1 MSRFRRSRRKQTRKP
16 GSDPVQKHLLQ
27 KLLKMRLLHGEK
39 LQKVFDTGEPLQRCQ
54 ASGTVLKPG
63 RLAVMLY
70 GRHRFY
76 TIKLA
81 LRY

>member
-1 MSRFRRSRRKQTRKP
+1 
-16 GSDPVQKHLLQ
+16 
-27 KLLKMRLLHGEK
+27 MRLLHGEK
-39 LQKVFDTGEPLQRCQ
+39 LQKVFDTGAPLQRCQ